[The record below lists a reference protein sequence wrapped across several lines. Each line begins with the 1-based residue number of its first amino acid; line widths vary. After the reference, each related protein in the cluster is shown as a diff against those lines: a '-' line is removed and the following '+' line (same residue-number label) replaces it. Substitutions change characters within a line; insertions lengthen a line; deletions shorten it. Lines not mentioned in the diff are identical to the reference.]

1 MRKRNERIVQGRLD
15 WRKQTEVKKL
25 HIVMIVVAVFL
36 CISVA
41 AGAVLAW
48 MQVKRESFRPT
59 SSSSAPSSE
68 PVSEDADRLPVYDN
82 SFNLLLVGP
91 SRKIPDGYRPELT
104 GCDSVQVDARIVP
117 ALNRLMEAARQA
129 ECPLLLTS
137 GYVDAKT
144 QEKRYQA
151 EVSRIMASEK
161 LSQVRAEDKAQ
172 ASVGRSGYDESETGL
187 AVDFSAPG
195 LKSGGD
201 FTATAQYRWL
211 TRNSVDYGFILRY
224 PEDASAADGV
234 NRKTGCTFRPT
245 HFRYVGTENALKMRE
260 YSMCLEEYVSY
271 LSNRG

>member
-1 MRKRNERIVQGRLD
+1 MRKRNERIVQDRLD

-36 CISVA
+36 CISIA

-59 SSSSAPSSE
+59 SSSLQSSE
-68 PVSEDADRLPVYDN
+68 PVSEGANKLPIYDD

-91 SRKIPDGYRPELT
+91 SRKIPNGYRPELT

-117 ALNRLMEAARQA
+117 ALSRLMEAARQA

-137 GYVDAKT
+137 GYVDAQT

-187 AVDFSAPG
+187 AVDFSAPR
-195 LKSGGD
+195 LKSGGN
-201 FTATAQYRWL
+201 FTSTAQYCWL
-211 TRNSVDYGFILRY
+211 TRNSVNYGFILRY
-224 PEDASAADGV
+224 PEDASAVDGV

-271 LSNRG
+271 LSNRN